1 MNGAIDISI
10 TALASG
16 FLLLLIPFLFSYIF
30 KLGIIRATLISALRM
45 TVQLALMGVF
55 LQYLFEWNNSILNIV
70 WLFLMIS
77 VATFAVIRN
86 SDLNLRI
93 FLMPLLA
100 SFTVSVFIVVLY
112 FNTVIVGLDNVL
124 TAKYL
129 IILGGMLL
137 GNSLRGNIIGLTA
150 FYRNISKEKE
160 RFQYSLSLGAS
171 LSEAVIPF
179 IRQALQSALR
189 PSIANMATFGIV
201 SLPGMMTGQIL
212 GGSSPLTAIKYQ
224 IAIVIAIFAAVS
236 LTVTLSILITMK
248 RSFDVYGN
256 PKKGIV
262 KK

>member
-1 MNGAIDISI
+1 MNGAMDISI
-10 TALASG
+10 IALASG

-30 KLGIIRATLISALRM
+30 KLGIVKATLISAFRM
-45 TVQLALMGVF
+45 TVQLALMGIF
-55 LQYLFEWNNSILNIV
+55 LQYLFEWNNPLLNIA
-70 WLFLMIS
+70 WLFLMIF

-93 FLMPLLA
+93 FLMPLLL
-100 SFTVSVFIVVLY
+100 SFVISIFIVVLY

-129 IILGGMLL
+129 IIIGGMLL

-150 FYRNISKEKE
+150 FYRDINKERE

-171 LSEAVIPF
+171 LQEAVVPF
-179 IRQALQSALR
+179 IRQALQSALK

-212 GGSSPLTAIKYQ
+212 GGSSPITAIKYQ

-248 RSFDVYGN
+248 GSFDHLGN
-256 PKKGIV
+256 PKKGVI